1 MNLMRYTLP
10 SVRLCAAA
18 VWIALLVAC
27 AAPERA
33 REALV
38 PNLRSEWPVLRPLA
52 ELGAPRVP
60 AAVPAIPQ
68 VDAALAA
75 GDGTALQTAWPP
87 VEAAAR
93 AGVDVRLEAR
103 QLGPNGADLARNHI
117 TQFSRAVS
125 RLAGGTRA
133 TQR

>member
-1 MNLMRYTLP
+1 MKH
-10 SVRLCAAA
+10 VRR
-18 VWIALLVAC
+18 ALALALSMLVAC
-27 AAPERA
+27 VAPERA

-38 PNLRSEWPVLRPLA
+38 PNLRAEWPVIRPLA
-52 ELGAPRVP
+52 QLGAERVP
-60 AAVPAIPQ
+60 AAAPAIPQ

-75 GDGTALQTAWPP
+75 GDGNALALAWPP
-87 VEAAAR
+87 VEAASL
-93 AGVDVRLEAR
+93 AGVEVRVEQR

-133 TQR
+133 TER

>member
-1 MNLMRYTLP
+1 MKRH
-10 SVRLCAAA
+10 
-18 VWIALLVAC
+18 ALLLPLLLLAAC
-27 AAPERA
+27 AVPDLA

-38 PNLRSEWPVLRPLA
+38 PNLRGEWPVLRPLA

-60 AAVPAIPQ
+60 AAASAILQ

-75 GDGTALQTAWPP
+75 ADGKALALAWPP
-87 VEAAAR
+87 VEAAAL
-93 AGVDVRLEAR
+93 AGVEVKLEGN

-117 TQFSRAVS
+117 TQFGRAVS